1 MFACCVLQS
10 RVCAL
15 DTNLI
20 FATATEVNFIP
31 DIPMSNLGAFFA
43 KKKKKSL
50 YTNGVSLKEFG
61 FSSAI
66 DYHRFRG
73 TCAGRCRAAKR
84 KRVHRQRERARPVAA
99 RL

>member
-43 KKKKKSL
+43 KKKKNRFIRTAYLSR
-50 YTNGVSLKEFG
+50 NSG
-61 FSSAI
+61 FPRLSITTGSGERVPVDVALRKGNACTGSASA
-66 DYHRFRG
+66 RG
-73 TCAGRCRAAKR
+73 R
-84 KRVHRQRERARPVAA
+84 
-99 RL
+99 